1 MEKENLLVVTCLEI
15 DKEGKISN
23 SEINYEV
30 IGIFKNIEKVSEE
43 INKRLL
49 KKKETVAS
57 YYEKELATLQE
68 EINQNISELANEK
81 DPDAQEILRYTI
93 ETLTEKQ
100 KQYEASKVFDTFIA
114 NDNNGEL
121 SEITAKDDSLGWI
134 CAFDIQKQTICE

>member
-49 KKKETVAS
+49 KKKETVAR

-100 KQYEASKVFDTFIA
+100 KQYESSKVFDTFIA